1 MASEEL
7 RTFVLYDITDDRTR
21 YNIAEVCFDF
31 GLVRVQY
38 SAFAGSLSRNKREEL
53 FLRLRSTLGQ
63 EEGKILVQPV
73 CQKDVEAVLVHANE
87 RPPEAEL

>member
-1 MASEEL
+1 M

-21 YNIAEVCFDF
+21 TNIAEVCLDF
-31 GLVRVQY
+31 GLLRVQY

-53 FLRLRSTLGQ
+53 FLKLRDTLGK

-73 CQKDVEAVLVHANE
+73 CQKDVQSVLLHANE
-87 RPPEAEL
+87 PLPEPEL